1 MRYYYILFLL
11 LFSFSSFGGILSGPP
26 QFYKFRIYLK
36 DKGKIEFSADDP
48 LKFLSERA
56 VERKKK
62 ENVKIDETDFPIS
75 REYFSLMEKA
85 GGEVVSYSKWFRTL
99 IVQTDDSA
107 RINDISSLP
116 FVDSVKYVWRGNL

>member
-62 ENVKIDETDFPIS
+62 K
-75 REYFSLMEKA
+75 RM
-85 GGEVVSYSKWFRTL
+85 
-99 IVQTDDSA
+99 
-107 RINDISSLP
+107 
-116 FVDSVKYVWRGNL
+116 